1 MKFALQMFPTDYAIP
16 AHELA
21 KAAEDLE
28 FEALFFPEHTHMP
41 VEHTPFPGGT
51 ELPLQYSHTLDPF
64 TAIGAC
70 AAVTSTIK
78 LGTGIALVIQRDP
91 IMLAKEVASVD
102 LLSNGRFL
110 LGIGGGWN
118 LPEVANH
125 GVKPSTRWKVLRERV
140 LAMKEIW
147 ANDVAEYHGSYVD
160 FDPIWSWP
168 KPVQKPNPPIL
179 VGGNGPRTFER
190 VVEFG
195 DEWMPTG
202 IRNVEY
208 LKQRMAELRETAAG
222 AGRAGEIPVSVFG
235 ASPKPEDLDALRE
248 AGVSR
253 AVLSMPSVAAP
264 EALDRLKR
272 YAETVRGL

>member
-21 KAAEDLE
+21 KAAEDLG
-28 FEALFFPEHTHMP
+28 FEALFFPEHTHIP
-41 VEHTPFPGGT
+41 VEHTPFPGGG

-64 TAIGAC
+64 AVIGAC
-70 AAVTSTIK
+70 AVVTSTIK
-78 LGTGIALVIQRDP
+78 LGTGICLVIQRDP

-110 LGIGGGWN
+110 FGIGGGWN
-118 LPEVANH
+118 LPEIANH
-125 GVKPSTRWKVLRERV
+125 GVKPTTRWKVMRERIF
-140 LAMKEIW
+140 AMKEIW

-168 KPVQKPNPPIL
+168 KPVQKPHPPIL

-190 VVEFG
+190 VLEFG

-208 LKQRMAELRETAAG
+208 LKQRMAELKETAAG
-222 AGRAGEIPVSVFG
+222 AGRAGDIPVSVFG
-235 ASPKPEDLDALRE
+235 ASPKAEDLNALRE

-253 AVLSMPSVAAP
+253 AVLSMPSVATP
-264 EALDRLKR
+264 EALDRLKG
-272 YAETVRGL
+272 YAATIKSL